1 MSLSLSFAELVN
13 LALGTP
19 ELGSVNFNV
28 LHMFLHG
35 LLQHFKISDVR
46 RVISADEEELFKPSA
61 STIVYSKATEGKPVE
76 KTTSVFHQIQDRVF
90 TLEKKL
96 SVLDDLPSSEKLL
109 EQSVSFSKPVEDMWQ
124 MIQLQKKAEM
134 NEAGVTKAMTSF
146 QEMLTTFN
154 FLKQT
159 TSNIEAEL
167 GLQKNAI
174 GKINTSEIEDRLNR
188 LEEMIQNIK
197 PLEEKLDDVQTNLS
211 KIYGSDNLLQWSSLH
226 DALDIKHPGI
236 ALSEGQKRAKAKE
249 VLTYLGQIPQKYEEL
264 QNQVIE
270 LEKELRNQATDIA
283 NINIPANLLH
293 QLQNLQDEIDSLQME
308 GVKDKQMLMDI
319 ETSIDDLRKR
329 CELLGETNE
338 KLMTDLSV
346 LPQLQSDIGDLEL
359 RKMDREQ
366 LILELNVKADKRA
379 LDTKVGHAQLEAAM
393 AEVNA
398 IIEDL
403 LKKTSVQDEWEKILE
418 KLLHDMDSKIDRLE
432 AESLRKDLNELWRI
446 FRKHLS
452 EGHFMDSDSAAGFKR
467 KLFEKVKCVSCD
479 RRLTM
484 MTAPH
489 LVTVRMGSV
498 VSKDRPSSAV
508 EPDYRTDD
516 ENSPRLFDVIDACQQ
531 SMRHSG
537 NYAKKRSSKPQN
549 LTTVYPYG
557 DPGVVNYRNTEVHV
571 MGVDGV
577 IYKGRIDSKE
587 HRNSMSDKGNSGMV
601 HKESHCTD
609 HGRDLNGGYQVT
621 KGTCLGHQGGSYG
634 NDPGLGQQG
643 IKTPRPPSRVR
654 SATPYIG
661 RTSPPLTPSASR
673 SRLSS
678 SAFQQVSSSD
688 IIEPEIRTS
697 PSAFQRPMTNG
708 EQVANMFT

>member
-28 LHMFLHG
+28 LHIFLHG
-35 LLQHFKISDVR
+35 LLEHFKISEVR
-46 RVISADEEELFKPSA
+46 RAISPDEEEFFKPSA
-61 STIVYSKATEGKPVE
+61 STLVYSKAQEGKPFD
-76 KTTSVFHQIQDRVF
+76 KSTSVFHQMQDRVS
-90 TLEKKL
+90 TLERKL
-96 SVLDDLPSSEKLL
+96 SILDELPTSEKLL

-124 MIQLQKKAEM
+124 MMQLQKKAEM

-146 QEMLTTFN
+146 QEMLSTFN
-154 FLKQT
+154 CLKQT
-159 TSNIEAEL
+159 THDIESEL
-167 GLQKNAI
+167 GIQKIFI
-174 GKINTSEIEDRLNR
+174 GKININDIEDRLKK
-188 LEEMIQNIK
+188 LEEMIENIK
-197 PLEEKLDDVQTNLS
+197 PLEDKLDDVQHSMT
-211 KIYGSDNLLQWSSLH
+211 KIYSSENLLQWSSLH
-226 DALDIKHPGI
+226 DALDIKHPS
-236 ALSEGQKRAKAKE
+236 ASLSDVQKRAKAKE
-249 VLTYLGQIPQKYEEL
+249 MLNSLGQIPQKYEEL

-293 QLQNLQDEIDSLQME
+293 QLQNLQDEIDNLQME
-308 GVKDKQMLMDI
+308 GVKDKQMLMDM
-319 ETSIDDLRKR
+319 ENSLEELRKR
-329 CELLGETNE
+329 CDLLGETNQ
-338 KLMTDLSV
+338 KLMSDLSM
-346 LPQLQSDIGDLEL
+346 LPQLQRDIGEMEL
-359 RKMDREQ
+359 KKMDREQ
-366 LILELNVKADKRA
+366 LAVEINAKADKRA
-379 LDTKVGHAQLEAAM
+379 LDNKVGHAQLEAAM
-393 AEVNA
+393 AEINA

-432 AESLRKDLNELWRI
+432 AEGMRKELNELWRI

-498 VSKDRPSSAV
+498 LSKDRPSSAV
-508 EPDYRTDD
+508 ESDYRTDD

-531 SMRHSG
+531 SIRHSG

-587 HRNSMSDKGNSGMV
+587 HRNSLSDKGNSGM
-601 HKESHCTD
+601 
-609 HGRDLNGGYQVT
+609 
-621 KGTCLGHQGGSYG
+621 
-634 NDPGLGQQG
+634 
-643 IKTPRPPSRVR
+643 KTPRPPSRVR

-661 RTSPPLTPSASR
+661 RSSPPLTSSASQR

-678 SAFQQVSSSD
+678 SAFQQVSSTE

-697 PSAFQRPMTNG
+697 PSAFQRLGTSG

>member
-587 HRNSMSDKGNSGMV
+587 HRNSMSDKGNSG
-601 HKESHCTD
+601 
-609 HGRDLNGGYQVT
+609 
-621 KGTCLGHQGGSYG
+621 
-634 NDPGLGQQG
+634 